1 MYGEGCVLR
10 NAGLRLTNLRVV
22 RRASKLA
29 KYFGGHLLVS
39 GGPSLSPELWR
50 VAASSVWRATR
61 ATLLAAQQLM
71 VCFHAGSEN
80 FYGDVGQAKVAV
92 RRDCTCQ
99 EADRLRQLCRQVF
112 LLDAQRATLHV
123 ASCRVESAPTAVDQ
137 ECSFIFLLHPPDKD
151 SIPSTSPH
159 PSSYVV
165 RVPFQQLVVG
175 LLSHQILL
183 QTLAT
188 LLLESTRFRLPAL
201 ASVLAC
207 PASPAR
213 SKQRPGQYR
222 LAGQLEVIPVEQLRS
237 LLSVLE
243 ESCGTATDFDERP
256 GLKFLV
262 QKVARCEVA
271 ANLFK
276 QAAIS
281 WAIQAVVLLELCLGR
296 PAAQPLT
303 MDAVNRL
310 VASSGS
316 PKSRRDEEECCDGGS
331 EDENDEEREIDEE
344 DLRQTVERVK
354 DEVQDPKGGDR
365 EGLERN
371 EDRKGEP
378 KGEETT
384 KVGADGD
391 GSVREEVDVSEKAA
405 IKGEGDS
412 KSTQDETV
420 ENERVLD
427 TGAGDSLSAGEVKD
441 DSHGGGDKGV
451 ERGKEYERVETS
463 GKCGERSRLAKRDGE
478 VSASSSSEDG
488 EDEARAPIDSFE
500 EDKCQWRKRR
510 RRRLRREQRISES
523 LSLRRAKSSLSEAS
537 GEDWNP
543 YRRLR
548 SLFADLCAHYARV
561 ASPEAKE
568 GAILDRVC
576 DQPIFFLM
584 AQPDTLPDILPDRR
598 VSRADSAGSAAGSE
612 PAPRHPVPLLAT
624 DSSSDSSEPEMAS
637 ESALQPDRVYSI
649 VTERAIQSMVSEY
662 KRRKTRHSMPAPVA
676 PPSAAALRHQRSSV
690 SSVASKK
697 SSLSKGASMGSDEGG
712 AVVEN
717 AGTSSPPPLPTEV
730 ENQRR
735 SSILKDAEAH
745 AQVWSQL
752 AQSVL
757 ELHLSLCEAEFLA
770 LVPVFYAG
778 VEVLINCGSSEP
790 ELRALI
796 ADWLHR
802 VALCLGFSGSLVS
815 SSTSRQHL

>member
-1 MYGEGCVLR
+1 MLR
-10 NAGLRLTNLRVV
+10 GLREVPGPEFGVYAVNHLLLPMLQGWL
-22 RRASKLA
+22 RRASKTYRGWDGFANNFKQCCGLA
-29 KYFGGHLLVS
+29 TELVVEYLGELSALGALTQVRGLMLMVHQLFLVLAECIAQPVEVVSRLGCACIRHLLVS
-39 GGPSLSPELWR
+39 GGPSLSPDLWR

-71 VCFHAGSEN
+71 VCFPRWLGELL
-80 FYGDVGQAKVAV
+80 
-92 RRDCTCQ
+92 RRRRARPRWPSDGT
-99 EADRLRQLCRQVF
+99 APARRPTASGQLCRQVF
-112 LLDAQRATLHV
+112 LLDAQRATLNV
-123 ASCRVESAPTAVDQ
+123 ASCRVENAPTAVDQ

-151 SIPSTSPH
+151 PVPATSPH

-213 SKQRPGQYR
+213 SKQQPGQYR
-222 LAGQLEVIPVEQLRS
+222 LAGQLEVIPMEQLRS
-237 LLSVLE
+237 LLAVLE
-243 ESCGTATDFDERP
+243 ESYGTATDFDERP

-310 VASSGS
+310 VASSGRTRGDVG
-316 PKSRRDEEECCDGGS
+316 KARRTFSSGWK
-331 EDENDEEREIDEE
+331 R
-344 DLRQTVERVK
+344 RRRV
-354 DEVQDPKGGDR
+354 DR
-365 EGLERN
+365 
-371 EDRKGEP
+371 P
-378 KGEETT
+378 
-384 KVGADGD
+384 
-391 GSVREEVDVSEKAA
+391 
-405 IKGEGDS
+405 
-412 KSTQDETV
+412 
-420 ENERVLD
+420 
-427 TGAGDSLSAGEVKD
+427 
-441 DSHGGGDKGV
+441 
-451 ERGKEYERVETS
+451 
-463 GKCGERSRLAKRDGE
+463 
-478 VSASSSSEDG
+478 SSSEDG
-488 EDEARAPIDSFE
+488 EDEAKAPIDSFE

-523 LSLRRAKSSLSEAS
+523 LSIRRAKSSLNEAS

-584 AQPDTLPDILPDRR
+584 AQPDTLPEILPDRR
-598 VSRADSAGSAAGSE
+598 ISRADSAGSAAGSE
-612 PAPRHPVPLLAT
+612 PAPRHPVPLLPT
-624 DSSSDSSEPEMAS
+624 DSSSDSSEPEMAAAS

-662 KRRKTRHSMPAPVA
+662 KRRKTRHSMPAPVPMA
-676 PPSAAALRHQRSSV
+676 PPSTAALRHQRSSV

-697 SSLSKGASMGSDEGG
+697 SSLSKGASLGSDEG
-712 AVVEN
+712 AAAADN
-717 AGTSSPPPLPTEV
+717 AGTSPPPLPTE
-730 ENQRR
+730 
-735 SSILKDAEAH
+735 DAEAH
-745 AQVWSQL
+745 VQVWSQL

-778 VEVLINCGSSEP
+778 VEVLVNCGPAEP
-790 ELRALI
+790 ELRALT

-802 VALCLGFSGSLVS
+802 VALGLGFSGSLVS
-815 SSTSRQHL
+815 SGTLQQRL